1 MDSSTKNMLVLGGA
15 AIAGGWGGSWATGRL
30 GTALGLSLGPWGA
43 IGGAVIGAM
52 IGTAMA
58 KSMLASDTPM
68 LPETDSLAIDTGEE
82 EAKSA

>member
-1 MDSSTKNMLVLGGA
+1 
-15 AIAGGWGGSWATGRL
+15 
-30 GTALGLSLGPWGA
+30 
-43 IGGAVIGAM
+43 M